1 MDTQKLKTKKGLNI
15 DGPLLINP
23 NIYEDERGFF
33 MESWNMKLF
42 NQKIYKNIIFVQDNH
57 SKSKKNVLRG
67 LHFQIPPYDQGK
79 LVRCIKGEIFDVFVD
94 LRTASKT
101 FLLWSGA
108 YLNDKNKS
116 QLWIP
121 SGFAHGFL
129 TMTDTAEVLYKTT
142 NYWSKDHEYTIRW
155 NDKSINIEWPLHGKI
170 PIQSDKDKN
179 AENLNKVSIENLFKN
194 DF

>member
-1 MDTQKLKTKKGLNI
+1 MDVQKCKTKKGVNI
-15 DGPLLINP
+15 NGPLLINP
-23 NIYEDERGFF
+23 NVYEDERGYF
-33 MESWNMKLF
+33 MESWNMRAF
-42 NQKIYKNIIFVQDNH
+42 NQQIIKDIIFVQDNH

-67 LHFQIPPYDQGK
+67 LHYQIPPYDQGK

-94 LRTASKT
+94 LRINSET
-101 FLLWSGA
+101 FLLWAGE

-129 TMTDTAEVLYKTT
+129 TITDTAEVLYKTT
-142 NYWSKDHEYTIRW
+142 NYWSKDHEHTIKW
-155 NDKSINIEWPLHGKI
+155 DDTSINIEWPLNGNL

-179 AENLNKVSIENLFKN
+179 AENLHEISIKKLFKN
-194 DF
+194 DI